1 MENNEIVKI
10 QARVPY
16 SLWAQLEPFR
26 FKSQN
31 EAVNYAFEK
40 LTEQKDINQD
50 EPIINQDGPLINQD
64 EPLIN
69 QDEPLINQDEPSM
82 INQIRVRLEEKD
94 IQLKELHMQNE
105 MLIQNMNNQI
115 ELLISQLSKKDDQI
129 DKQSYH
135 IQTLIQENGK
145 LNIKLLPEN
154 TEHKKKWWK
163 FW

>member
-40 LTEQKDINQD
+40 LTEQKDINQN
-50 EPIINQDGPLINQD
+50 EPI
-64 EPLIN
+64 
-69 QDEPLINQDEPSM
+69 INQDEPSM

-94 IQLKELHMQNE
+94 IQLKELHTQNE

-163 FW
+163 FR